1 MHVVPVLLG
10 GGTPLFSTLASAIR
24 LERTNLQVTPAA
36 THLGFRVLPSPMTR
50 DDFAAHALALLDT
63 NRDRTLVTVDPAGS
77 SRGARGVAS
86 RAVSR
91 SWTANCGRDQR
102 GR

>member
-36 THLGFRVLPSPMTR
+36 THLGFRVLP
-50 DDFAAHALALLDT
+50 
-63 NRDRTLVTVDPAGS
+63 
-77 SRGARGVAS
+77 
-86 RAVSR
+86 
-91 SWTANCGRDQR
+91 
-102 GR
+102 